1 MLTEIDSNPYGTFD
15 AHPDNRK
22 DGVRIGWG
30 SSSESEWFDAYAR
43 AFDILRQSDPGF
55 FVEINRYLKKIVPL
69 GTDDKAHRSASYAEA
84 FGAVYMGLVPG
95 EPHPEFSVL
104 EGLIHEWSHNKAN
117 LARNLAP
124 LVLNGNEE
132 AYYSSYR
139 PDPRPIEGIFLGVHA
154 FVPTVRVFLEAFGCG
169 AIDPNARIAKVFSM
183 HLKNESALEVL
194 SKYLKPSEEGGKYL
208 EEIAHEHSRNAA
220 LIDAYSRTHVP
231 QYASALETFR
241 RHSETNRTVFP
252 HIYR

>member
-1 MLTEIDSNPYGTFD
+1 M
-15 AHPDNRK
+15 
-22 DGVRIGWG
+22 
-30 SSSESEWFDAYAR
+30 
-43 AFDILRQSDPGF
+43 
-55 FVEINRYLKKIVPL
+55 KKIVPL

-84 FGAVYMGLVPG
+84 FGSVYMGLVPR

-154 FVPTVRVFLEAFGCG
+154 FVPTVRVFLQAFDSG

-194 SKYLKPSEEGGKYL
+194 SKYLRPSEEGAMYL
-208 EEIAHEHSRNAA
+208 EEIAHEHSRNASFVH
-220 LIDAYSRTHVP
+220 AYAQSYVS
-231 QYASALETFR
+231 QYASASEAFQRHTETSR
-241 RHSETNRTVFP
+241 NAFP